1 MGTRRWEDPRSG
13 QVWNVE
19 LTGGTGV
26 GARAPGDYLPEV
38 RPQRIT
44 FHRDDEAYDMEY
56 READK
61 PLDAHSTEEL
71 QALLDRAQESTAN
84 D

>member
-44 FHRDDEAYDMEY
+44 FQRDDEVYDMEY
-56 READK
+56 LEADK
-61 PLDAHSTEEL
+61 PLDVHSNEEL
-71 QALLDRAQESTAN
+71 QALLDRARETATN
-84 D
+84 E